1 MNASRAVIIAFSMPL
16 WATILS
22 CLFLKERITVIRILA
37 LGLGLAGLAFLIW
50 PEIEAVGTA
59 PMGALFMVGA
69 AISWATGTVLIKRFK
84 WNTPTTVLT
93 GWQLILGSIPVII
106 GALVFEQIT
115 TIFKISVHAIFAFG
129 YIIAF
134 PMIFCHWAYF
144 TVVRIFP
151 ASVAAISTLAIPVI
165 GVFSSALILNEP
177 VGPNEIVAL
186 CFVVMALAMVIFVD
200 PRH

>member
-1 MNASRAVIIAFSMPL
+1 
-16 WATILS
+16 
-22 CLFLKERITVIRILA
+22 
-37 LGLGLAGLAFLIW
+37 
-50 PEIEAVGTA
+50 
-59 PMGALFMVGA
+59 MGALFMVGA

-115 TIFKISVHAIFAFG
+115 TIFKISVHAIFALS

-144 TVVRIFP
+144 TLVRIFP

-177 VGPNEIVAL
+177 VGSNEIVAL
-186 CFVVMALAMVIFVD
+186 GFVVIALVMVIFVD